1 MILLRYKLK
10 IVHIYY
16 LLTGMDPS
24 LVLSSEQKANRFT
37 KHNMRKAMTN
47 PDLVERDDPNSSKHK
62 EADSSEILNVVDID
76 PVPQY
81 ANDNANFD
89 LNFSTY
95 KYREAKKLGSGI
107 TCILTLN
114 IT

>member
-1 MILLRYKLK
+1 
-10 IVHIYY
+10 
-16 LLTGMDPS
+16 MDPS
-24 LVLSSEQKANRFT
+24 LVLTSEQKANRFT
-37 KHNMRKAMTN
+37 KHNMRKEVIHQELVD
-47 PDLVERDDPNSSKHK
+47 PDDQNISEHK
-62 EADSSEILNVVDID
+62 EDETSETLNVVDID
-76 PVPQY
+76 SVPQY

>member
-10 IVHIYY
+10 IVHIYD

-95 KYREAKKLGSGI
+95 KYRKAKKLGSGI
-107 TCILTLN
+107 
-114 IT
+114 